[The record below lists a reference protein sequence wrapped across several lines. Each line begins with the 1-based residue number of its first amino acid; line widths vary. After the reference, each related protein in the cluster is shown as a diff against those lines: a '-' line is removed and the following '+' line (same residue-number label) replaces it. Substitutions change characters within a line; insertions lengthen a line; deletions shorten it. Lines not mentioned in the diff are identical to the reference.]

1 MSKRNPTIPP
11 KIHGV
16 KSSVDGEGAGVS
28 VVVGKPGVRKGL
40 EPGAVVVGEPGV
52 VADIEP
58 GAVVVGEPGV
68 SGDGDGGEK
77 VPPVHKVHSV
87 GKFDA
92 ENPQQVCGG
101 ERSSVTV
108 TICQIV
114 VAVEPKVVETP
125 SALRFNHP
133 GFACGHRIV
142 YRP

>member
-1 MSKRNPTIPP
+1 M
-11 KIHGV
+11 
-16 KSSVDGEGAGVS
+16 S
-28 VVVGKPGVRKGL
+28 VVVGEPGVVADL

-52 VADIEP
+52 RGD

-101 ERSSVTV
+101 ELSSVTV